1 MQKVI
6 RGAGSFKNVADK
18 VVAAGNKSVLLVT
31 GKHFDLSMYPF
42 LSKSLEL
49 NHFVKQGV
57 NVTTEEVEALNSF
70 YNKHQSGA
78 IMAVG
83 GGTVMDI
90 CKALIFELK
99 NTAVPPYHVAI
110 PTTAGSGSE
119 ATSFAVL
126 YKGKK
131 KFSLA
136 DPLLLPQLVV
146 LDPEL
151 TYSLS
156 PYQTAVSGM
165 DVFAQAVESF
175 WNIHANETSRTF
187 AAEAINLWKLHFLD
201 AVTAPS
207 PRNREGMLEASHL
220 AGAAINI
227 TRTTGPHA
235 LSYYLTSNYQVPHGH
250 AVALLLQAF
259 FMYNSIT
266 PELYKILEVQNAD
279 KAIAFTREIMQKAGL
294 RTTLSDLGINKESI
308 MDEWLEDIN
317 AERFANNPVPL
328 DREKL
333 KNVLLK
339 HL

>member
-1 MQKVI
+1 MQEVI
-6 RGAGSFKNVADK
+6 RGAGNFKNVADK
-18 VVAAGNKSVLLVT
+18 VVAAGYKSVLLVT

-42 LSKSLEL
+42 LEKSFHL
-49 NHFVKQGV
+49 NHFVKQGA
-57 NVTTEEVEALNSF
+57 NVTSEEVEALNSF
-70 YNKHQSGA
+70 YNKHKNGA

-90 CKALIFELK
+90 CKDLIFELK
-99 NTAVPPYHVAI
+99 KITTPPYHIAI

-119 ATSFAVL
+119 STSFAVL

-187 AAEAINLWKLHFLD
+187 ATEAINLWRLHFLD
-201 AVTAPS
+201 AVTDPS
-207 PRNREGMLEASHL
+207 PRSREGMLEASHL
-220 AGAAINI
+220 SGSSINI

-235 LSYYLTSNYQVPHGH
+235 LSYYLTSNHKVPHGH

-259 FMYNSIT
+259 FMYNGT
-266 PELYKILEVQNAD
+266 YM
-279 KAIAFTREIMQKAGL
+279 R
-294 RTTLSDLGINKESI
+294 
-308 MDEWLEDIN
+308 
-317 AERFANNPVPL
+317 
-328 DREKL
+328 
-333 KNVLLK
+333 
-339 HL
+339 

>member
-1 MQKVI
+1 MQEVI

-18 VVAAGNKSVLLVT
+18 VVAAGYKSVLLVT

-42 LSKSLEL
+42 LEKSLHL

-57 NVTTEEVEALNSF
+57 NVTSEEVGSLISF
-70 YNKHQSGA
+70 YPKHQNEA
-78 IMAVG
+78 IMGVG

-99 NTAVPPYHVAI
+99 KTAAPLYHIAI

-126 YKGKK
+126 YREKK

-136 DPLLLPQLVV
+136 DPSLLPQLVV
-146 LDPEL
+146 LDAEL

-156 PYQTAVSGM
+156 PYQTAVSGL

-175 WNIHANETSRTF
+175 WSIQANETSRTF
-187 AAEAINLWKLHFLD
+187 AAKAIKLWKLHFLD
-201 AVTAPS
+201 AVTDPS
-207 PRNREGMLEASHL
+207 PGSREGMLEASHL
-220 AGAAINI
+220 AGSAINI

-235 LSYYLTSNYQVPHGH
+235 LSYYLTSNHQVPHGH

-259 FMYNSIT
+259 FMYNTIT
-266 PELYKILEVQNAD
+266 PELYKILGVQNAD
-279 KAIAFTREIMQKAGL
+279 EAMAYTKENMRKAGL
-294 RTTLSDLGINKESI
+294 GTTLKDLGIKKEGI
-308 MDEWLEDIN
+308 MYEWLDDIN
-317 AERFANNPVPL
+317 SERFANNPAPL